1 MLSYCTTAEMLW
13 VKGHH
18 VHHGTHRDLRV
29 LPRNKATHA
38 YAGRAVIQTVVSG

>member
-38 YAGRAVIQTVVSG
+38 TYMPVVQSYRQ